1 HPWLLSSRIG
11 PARRRVTGL
20 RTGILGPGIRRAPYH
35 LWRGHAQKIRP
46 VKNPFEH
53 LDKALEHRAR
63 LQIMSVLVV
72 NDSSDFNT
80 LREMLGV
87 TDGNLAS
94 HIKVLEKEKYLTVSK
109 SFVDRKPNT
118 RYKSSDKGKTS
129 FRKHLDAME

>member
-1 HPWLLSSRIG
+1 M
-11 PARRRVTGL
+11 
-20 RTGILGPGIRRAPYH
+20 
-35 LWRGHAQKIRP
+35 
-46 VKNPFEH
+46 KNPFAN

-72 NDSSDFNT
+72 NASSDFNA

-94 HIKVLEKEKYLTVSK
+94 HIKVLEKEKYLVVSK

-118 RYKSSDKGKTS
+118 KYKITEKGRTA
-129 FRKHLDAME
+129 FRKHLDAMEAVIKQQK